1 MKVLYEVIQGP
12 CLTEKSNLL
21 QETQGTVAF
30 KVAKA
35 ANKIEIK
42 SAVEQLFNVKVADVR
57 TASVR
62 GKKKRVGIK
71 SIGKTSDWKKAYVTL
86 SEGEINFLE
95 EL

>member
-1 MKVLYEVIQGP
+1 MKEVFNIIKGP
-12 CLTEKSNLL
+12 CLTEKSNVL
-21 QETQGTVAF
+21 QEMQGTVTF
-30 KVAKA
+30 KVDPR

-42 SAVEQLFNVKVADVR
+42 RAVESLFDVKVAQVK
-57 TASVR
+57 TASMR

-71 SIGKTSDWKKAYVTL
+71 SVGKTSDWKKAYVTL